1 MNLTFHKL
9 QPKKKG
15 LNFPT
20 QPQQPQQLQQQ
31 PPQQQPNE
39 SINPQFLQPNQ
50 NQQSIIVT
58 ASPDPK
64 PKAHYNEAMLL
75 TSDYLHD
82 SAFLPSSTYKQ
93 SSSSSIAGTIG
104 SNANYS
110 DSEASSHSYYRGN
123 SLGSNSSI
131 APSVTSLTSSSIIS
145 NISGNSSN
153 SSSSTTSSNS
163 HGYSNQN
170 HHRINTQQA
179 MASNFNNSNRNHHHG
194 HNRSGGSIASSSA
207 TDISSVYSSVP
218 SQSIAVDG
226 MAGMSDDMLYS
237 GLILPGQQQSQVQ
250 DQRSYHPY
258 RR

>member
-1 MNLTFHKL
+1 MQHQQSNDNQLL
-9 QPKKKG
+9 QP
-15 LNFPT
+15 T
-20 QPQQPQQLQQQ
+20 
-31 PPQQQPNE
+31 E
-39 SINPQFLQPNQ
+39 

-58 ASPDPK
+58 TSPDPK
-64 PKAHYNEAMLL
+64 PKPSYNEAMLL

-131 APSVTSLTSSSIIS
+131 APSVNSLTSSSIIS

-179 MASNFNNSNRNHHHG
+179 MAASNNPERNRNHHHG

-218 SQSIAVDG
+218 SQSNAVDSIVG
-226 MAGMSDDMLYS
+226 MNDDVLYS
-237 GLILPGQQQSQVQ
+237 GLILPGQQHTQ